1 MGVVSL
7 NHSFFQPGYPDM
19 RRGNFRVGYSTG
31 FNNIMVVI
39 GFLPVVGVPL
49 PLVSSGGS
57 TALATLIQ
65 MGVLLSYVR
74 SEPGVKEA
82 AVRLPK
88 YLRSSRAVSVRRNDG
103 TK

>member
-1 MGVVSL
+1 ATRICGAGTVGGVIVQAL
-7 NHSFFQPGYPDM
+7 I
-19 RRGNFRVGYSTG
+19 
-31 FNNIMVVI
+31 NIMVVI